1 MKHRIL
7 VVDDDKA
14 FRLSTAALLESDG
27 YEVEAVGDAQTAAT
41 AIKAGRFD
49 LMLLDLRMP
58 GTDGI
63 TLVEA
68 LRVWGEGVA
77 VLMISGY
84 GTVDAAVR
92 ALHAGADDFLTKPVE
107 PDVLSTRVRDLL
119 ERRPSAK
126 AAAPSAHGL
135 VGRSPAMRGVFTA
148 LHQVAP
154 TEATVL
160 ISGETGTG
168 KELVAAAVHE
178 FSPRRAKPFLAVNCG
193 ALATGLLESELF
205 GHLRGAFTGAL
216 RDKPGLFEAA
226 DGGTMFLDEIGEV
239 PPELQLRLL
248 RVLQEREVT
257 RVGDVRARKIN
268 VRVVAATNRDLRA
281 MVKDGSFREDLF
293 YRLHVFPI
301 HVPALRD
308 RASDIPLLVTTRL
321 TTPNAISPLAMKLLR
336 EYAWPGNVREL
347 FAAIESASIRAGG
360 ARIDAQHLPEEVRTA
375 AAGEGMDTKAR
386 YRAVDDTAEERE
398 AIRAAL
404 ELTDGAVTRAA
415 ELLGMG
421 RTTLWRKMRSLG
433 LERG

>member
-1 MKHRIL
+1 MTHRIL
-7 VVDDDKA
+7 VVDDDRA
-14 FRLSTAALLESDG
+14 FRLSTAALLEADG
-27 YEVEAVGDAQTAAT
+27 YEVEAVGDAPAA
-41 AIKAGRFD
+41 AAALKAGRFD

-107 PDVLSTRVRDLL
+107 PDVLSTRVRELL
-119 ERRPSAK
+119 ERRPSA
-126 AAAPSAHGL
+126 AAVTPTTHGL
-135 VGRSPAMRGVFTA
+135 IGRSTAMREVFTA

-154 TEATVL
+154 TDATVL
-160 ISGETGTG
+160 ITGETGTG

-178 FSPRRAKPFLAVNCG
+178 FSPRRGKPFLAVNCG
-193 ALATGLLESELF
+193 ALAAGLLESELF
-205 GHLRGAFTGAL
+205 GHLRGAFTGAM
-216 RDKPGLFEAA
+216 RDKTGLFEAA
-226 DGGTMFLDEIGEV
+226 DGGTIFLDEIGEV
-239 PPELQLRLL
+239 PPPLQLRLL

-281 MVKDGSFREDLF
+281 LVKEGAFREDLF

-301 HVPALRD
+301 RVPALRD
-308 RASDIPLLVTTRL
+308 RASDIPLLVTTKL
-321 TTPNAISPLAMKLLR
+321 SAPNAISPLAMRLLR

-347 FAAIESASIRAGG
+347 FAAVESASIRASG
-360 ARIDAQHLPEEVRTA
+360 ARIDAQHLPEEVR
-375 AAGEGMDTKAR
+375 AAGAEEADAKTR
-386 YRAVDDTAEERE
+386 YRAVDDAAEERE

-404 ELTDGAVTRAA
+404 ELTEGAVTRAA

-421 RTTLWRKMRSLG
+421 RTTLWRKMRALG
-433 LERG
+433 LSS

>member
-1 MKHRIL
+1 MKPRIL

-14 FRLSTAALLESDG
+14 FRLSTAALLEADG
-27 YEVEAVGDAQTAAT
+27 YEVEAVGDAQAAAA

-119 ERRPSAK
+119 ERRPSAE

-135 VGRSPAMRGVFTA
+135 VGRSPAMRAVFTA

-160 ISGETGTG
+160 ITGETGTG
-168 KELVAAAVHE
+168 KELIAAAVHE

-193 ALATGLLESELF
+193 ALASGLLESELF
-205 GHLRGAFTGAL
+205 GHVRGSFTGAL
-216 RDKPGLFEAA
+216 KDKPGLFEAA
-226 DGGTMFLDEIGEV
+226 DGGTIFLDEIGEV
-239 PPELQLRLL
+239 PPGLQLRLL
-248 RVLQEREVT
+248 RVLQEREVM

-301 HVPALRD
+301 QVPALRE

-321 TTPNAISPLAMKLLR
+321 SAPNAISPLAMKVLR

-347 FAAIESASIRAGG
+347 FAAVESASIRAGG
-360 ARIDAQHLPEEVRTA
+360 ARIDAQHLPEEVRA
-375 AAGEGMDTKAR
+375 AVADETDGKAR
-386 YRAVDDTAEERE
+386 YRAVDDAAEERE